1 MVARNFD
8 RWLLV
13 DPMQQKDLDCH
24 LGVKKRG
31 KAGNGSLRD
40 QRAMGALAV
49 NLD

>member
-1 MVARNFD
+1 MDAKNSTDDFCSIVC
-8 RWLLV
+8 
-13 DPMQQKDLDCH
+13 DLDCH